1 MKRTITLLLVLC
13 LALSLLAGCGSQPAA
28 TPTETTAATEPATE
42 ATAPL
47 LTGKEALQGKKI
59 IFLGNSYTFWGQAVI
74 HKGYEVL
81 SQNQRSNDPGYFY
94 QLCKQNGV
102 DVEVTNW
109 TFGAHDITDITG
121 ESCNAQRDCQDQRH
135 PYFLTDP
142 YFDYVAIQC
151 YSEKEYLGNLQKH
164 LQTTMDFF
172 REANPNV
179 RFLLLVPHQ
188 AYEKSYRWVSD
199 LEDLDDSVLI
209 CNWGALAHDLSQGNV
224 QVPGGTLEYSRST
237 FVVAKD
243 DHHQTLLAGYITS
256 LMVYCAI
263 TGESAVGQPYAFCD
277 DSSIHEKFDLDL
289 FLENNFPDGATS
301 NFAEVFRSE
310 ADMQGVQ
317 QLTDQYIAKF
327 NQ

>member
-1 MKRTITLLLVLC
+1 MKRIITLLLALC
-13 LALSLLAGCGSQPAA
+13 LTLSMLAACGTQSA
-28 TPTETTAATEPATE
+28 TPTETTAAVTEPATE
-42 ATAPL
+42 ATAPI

-81 SQNQRSNDPGYFY
+81 SQKERSNDPGYFY
-94 QLCKQNGV
+94 QLCKANGV

-109 TFGAHDITDITG
+109 TYGSHDITDITG
-121 ESCNAQRDCQDQRH
+121 KTCNAQRDCQDQSH

-142 YFDYVAIQC
+142 YFDYVAIQL
-151 YSEKEYLGNLQKH
+151 YVEKQYMGNLQKH

-188 AYEKSYRWVSD
+188 AYEKNYSWVND
-199 LEDLDDSVLI
+199 LDDLDDSVLV
-209 CNWGALAHDLSQGNV
+209 CNWGAMAHDLSQGNA

-243 DHHQTLLAGYITS
+243 NHHQTLLAGYITS

-263 TGESAVGQPYAFCD
+263 TGESALDQPYAFCD
-277 DSSIHEKFDLDL
+277 DSSLNAKFNLDL

-310 ADMQGVQ
+310 QDMQGVQ
-317 QLTDQYIAKF
+317 QLTDEYIAKY
-327 NQ
+327 NK